1 MHQESFD
8 FKQGGNKF
16 LQTQPYFRDEET
28 KGEVMQFWKMVVVGQ
43 KKRRGR
49 IYTWGEQENN
59 LIQSGFDEVAFLT
72 ANAGFM
78 SEALEIGTVEVYRAG
93 DGEDVAG
100 KARSSLPLEPG
111 IAWR

>member
-1 MHQESFD
+1 MKKQKEKSCSFG
-8 FKQGGNKF
+8 KWLWSVK
-16 LQTQPYFRDEET
+16 
-28 KGEVMQFWKMVVVGQ
+28 

-72 ANAGFM
+72 ANTGFM

-111 IAWR
+111 IAWQ